1 MTPAG
6 RSLVARTS
14 ANDIAGTAKPPGTST
29 TEVLPETTAAA
40 IASINSRKL
49 SEDAIATTP

>member
-6 RSLVARTS
+6 RSLVASTS
-14 ANDIAGTAKPPGTST
+14 ANDIEGTAKEPGTRT
-29 TEVLPETTAAA
+29 TDVLPETTAAA

-49 SEDAIATTP
+49 SEDAMATTP